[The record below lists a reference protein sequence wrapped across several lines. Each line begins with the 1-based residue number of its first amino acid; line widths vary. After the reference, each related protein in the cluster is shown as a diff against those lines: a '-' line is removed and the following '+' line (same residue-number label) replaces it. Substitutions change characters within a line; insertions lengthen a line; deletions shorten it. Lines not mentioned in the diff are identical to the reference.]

1 MIFGGSSR
9 GSLVDVA
16 YFRPKLEMTVS
27 DINAYGLVIG
37 GSLIII
43 LSYFANLLAK
53 RTNIP
58 SVLVL
63 IGMGIAIRQGLNAMG
78 LTSIPFESLVLELLG
93 TIGLIFIV
101 LEAALDLNLSRDKMP
116 LIVRSA
122 SVALIALLGSSA
134 AIAAFLGYSMG
145 IPWFEG
151 WVYAIPL
158 SIMSSAIIIPSVSSL
173 SPQSREFMVY
183 ESTFS
188 DIFGI
193 MAFYLLLGNSDAE
206 STQSVIRSIGTNLFV
221 TLLLAIFVSYILV
234 YVLQKIT
241 SPVKLFLSIAVLL
254 LIYAIQKLLHLSP
267 LVLILIFGLMLNN
280 HHLFFPKWPFFRK
293 SALGQAWPENLLD
306 DERMHDLH
314 RDYHLLTLES
324 AFVIRTF
331 FFVIFGM
338 TVSLAALT
346 DLHIITEGLVICCL
360 LFAVRFLC
368 LLLLQRRAVFP
379 LLYIAP
385 RGLITILL
393 FFQIQS
399 TYPQYLQPAF
409 DQGILLVIILITSV
423 IMTIALVQNGITL
436 RGVTVLPEIIPD
448 EGEPIPD
455 DPPQMSKSSEEER
468 PDEEG
473 SSLPPS

>member
-1 MIFGGSSR
+1 MN
-9 GSLVDVA
+9 
-16 YFRPKLEMTVS
+16 VS

-37 GSLIII
+37 GSLVII

-53 RTNIP
+53 KTNIP

-63 IGMGIAIRQGLNAMG
+63 IGMGILIRQGLNAMG

-101 LEAALDLNLSRDKMP
+101 LEAALELNLSKEKMP
-116 LIVRSA
+116 LILKSA
-122 SVALIALLGSSA
+122 TVALIALLGSSA
-134 AIAAFLGYSMG
+134 AIAGFLNYAMS
-145 IPWFEG
+145 IPLFEG
-151 WVYAIPL
+151 WVYGIPL
-158 SIMSSAIIIPSVSSL
+158 SIMSSAIIIPSVAGL
-173 SPQSREFMVY
+173 DDGDREFMVY

-193 MAFYLLLGNSDAE
+193 MAFYLLLGNSETA
-206 STQSVIRSIGTNLFV
+206 SANTVLLNIGTNLLV
-221 TLLLAIFVSYILV
+221 TFILAVVVSYVLV

-254 LIYAIQKLLHLSP
+254 LIYSIQKLLHLSP

-280 HHLFFPKWPFFRK
+280 HRIFFPQWNREKKKWNILP
-293 SALGQAWPENLLD
+293 SPANLLND
-306 DERMHDLH
+306 RSMHELH

-331 FFVIFGM
+331 FFVLFGM

-346 DLHIITEGLVICCL
+346 DLHVITEGLIICCI
-360 LFAVRFLC
+360 LFAVR
-368 LLLLQRRAVFP
+368 LLSLIVFKRKSMFP

-393 FFQIQS
+393 FFQIQCA
-399 TYPQYLQPAF
+399 YRQFAQPQF
-409 DQGILLVIILITSV
+409 DQGILLVIILVSSIV
-423 IMTIALVQNGITL
+423 MTIALVQNGITV
-436 RGVTVLPEIIPD
+436 RGVTLVP
-448 EGEPIPD
+448 
-455 DPPQMSKSSEEER
+455 
-468 PDEEG
+468 
-473 SSLPPS
+473 

>member
-1 MIFGGSSR
+1 M
-9 GSLVDVA
+9 
-16 YFRPKLEMTVS
+16 
-27 DINAYGLVIG
+27 
-37 GSLIII
+37 
-43 LSYFANLLAK
+43 
-53 RTNIP
+53 
-58 SVLVL
+58 
-63 IGMGIAIRQGLNAMG
+63 
-78 LTSIPFESLVLELLG
+78 
-93 TIGLIFIV
+93 IFIV
-101 LEAALDLNLSRDKMP
+101 LEAALDLNLSKDKLP
-116 LIVRSA
+116 LIIRSA
-122 SVALIALLGSSA
+122 SVALIALIGSSA
-134 AIAAFLGYSMG
+134 AIATFLGYSMNM
-145 IPWFEG
+145 PWFEG

-173 SPQSREFMVY
+173 SAKSREFMVY

-193 MAFYLLLGNSDAE
+193 MAFYLLLGNLL
-206 STQSVIRSIGTNLFV
+206 I
-221 TLLLAIFVSYILV
+221 TLVLAIVVSYLLV

-280 HHLFFPKWPFFRK
+280 HHLFFPKWNLFRPK
-293 SALGQAWPENLLD
+293 AAGRTWPESLLD

-314 RDYHLLTLES
+314 RDYHMLTLES

-338 TVSLAALT
+338 TVSLATLT
-346 DLHIITEGLVICCL
+346 NLHVITEGLVICCL
-360 LFAVRFLC
+360 LFAVRFIC
-368 LLLLQRRAVFP
+368 LLILQRRAVFP

-399 TYPQYLQPAF
+399 TYPQFLQPAF
-409 DQGILLVIILITSV
+409 DQGILLVIILITSI

-448 EGEPIPD
+448 GRESVPLDSHEVPD
-455 DPPQMSKSSEEER
+455 LNPADAPPES
-468 PDEEG
+468 DE
-473 SSLPPS
+473 SNNLPPT

>member
-1 MIFGGSSR
+1 
-9 GSLVDVA
+9 
-16 YFRPKLEMTVS
+16 MTVS

-101 LEAALDLNLSRDKMP
+101 LEAALDLNLSKDKLP
-116 LIVRSA
+116 LIIRSA
-122 SVALIALLGSSA
+122 SVALIALIGSSA
-134 AIAAFLGYSMG
+134 AIATFLGYSMNM
-145 IPWFEG
+145 PWFEG

-173 SPQSREFMVY
+173 SAKSREFMVY

-206 STQSVIRSIGTNLFV
+206 STQTVLWSIGANLLI
-221 TLLLAIFVSYILV
+221 TLVLAIVVSYLLV

-280 HHLFFPKWPFFRK
+280 HHLFFPKWNLFRPK
-293 SALGQAWPENLLD
+293 AAGRTWPESLLD

-314 RDYHLLTLES
+314 RDYHMLTLES

-338 TVSLAALT
+338 TVSLATLT
-346 DLHIITEGLVICCL
+346 NLHVITEGLVICCL
-360 LFAVRFLC
+360 LFAVRFIC
-368 LLLLQRRAVFP
+368 LLILQRRAVFP

-399 TYPQYLQPAF
+399 TYPQFLQPAF
-409 DQGILLVIILITSV
+409 DQGILLVIILITSI

-448 EGEPIPD
+448 GRESVPLDSHEVPD
-455 DPPQMSKSSEEER
+455 LNPADAPPES
-468 PDEEG
+468 DE
-473 SSLPPS
+473 SNNLPPT

>member
-1 MIFGGSSR
+1 MLF
-9 GSLVDVA
+9 
-16 YFRPKLEMTVS
+16 MTVS

-37 GSLIII
+37 GSLVII

-63 IGMGIAIRQGLNAMG
+63 IAMGIAIRQGLNAMG

-101 LEAALDLNLSRDKMP
+101 LEAALDLNLSKEKMP
-116 LIVRSA
+116 LIIRSA
-122 SVALIALLGSSA
+122 SVALIALIGSSA

-145 IPWFEG
+145 MPLYEG

-158 SIMSSAIIIPSVSSL
+158 SIMSSAIIIPSVASL
-173 SPQSREFMVY
+173 SAESREFMVY

-206 STQSVIRSIGTNLFV
+206 STETVLWSIGTNLLV
-221 TLLLAIFVSYILV
+221 TLLLAIVVSYLLV

-280 HHLFFPKWPFFRK
+280 HRLFFPKLNVFKPNAAGRT
-293 SALGQAWPENLLD
+293 WPERLLD
-306 DERMHDLH
+306 DGRMHDLH
-314 RDYHLLTLES
+314 RDYHMLTLES

-331 FFVIFGM
+331 FFVLFGM
-338 TVSLAALT
+338 TVSLATLT
-346 DLHIITEGLVICCL
+346 DLHVITEGLVICCL
-360 LFAVRFLC
+360 LYIVRFVC
-368 LLLLQRRAVFP
+368 LLLLQRRVIFP

-399 TYPQYLQPAF
+399 TYPQFLQPAF
-409 DQGILLVIILITSV
+409 DQGILLVIILISSI

-436 RGVTVLPEIIPD
+436 RGITVLPEIIPKD
-448 EGEPIPD
+448 GGLAQPATNPIAEKEPA
-455 DPPQMSKSSEEER
+455 ET
-468 PDEEG
+468 G
-473 SSLPPS
+473 SPMEDSNDLSPS

>member
-1 MIFGGSSR
+1 
-9 GSLVDVA
+9 
-16 YFRPKLEMTVS
+16 MTVA

-37 GSLIII
+37 GSLVII

-63 IGMGIAIRQGLNAMG
+63 IGMGIALREGLNAMG

-101 LEAALDLNLSRDKMP
+101 LEAALELDLTRDKMP
-116 LIVRSA
+116 LIVKSA
-122 SVALIALLGSSA
+122 TMALLALLGSSA
-134 AIAAFLGYSMG
+134 AIAAFLNVSMD
-145 IPWFEG
+145 IPTFEG

-158 SIMSSAIIIPSVSSL
+158 SIMSSAIIIPSVAGL
-173 SPQSREFMVY
+173 DANDREFMVY

-193 MAFYLLLGNSDAE
+193 MAFYILLGNSNAE
-206 STQSVIRSIGTNLFV
+206 STNSVIASIGTNLVVTFV
-221 TLLLAIFVSYILV
+221 LAVIVSYVLV

-241 SPVKLFLSIAVLL
+241 SSVKLFLSIAVLL
-254 LIYAIQKLLHLSP
+254 LIYSIQKLLHLSP

-280 HHLFFPKWPFFRK
+280 HRIFFPNWTHSMKRLRWLPSPAK
-293 SALGQAWPENLLD
+293 LLD
-306 DERMHDLH
+306 DHRMHELH
-314 RDYHLLTLES
+314 RDYHLLTLET

-331 FFVIFGM
+331 FFVLFGM
-338 TVSLAALT
+338 TVSLVSLT
-346 DLHIITEGLVICCL
+346 DLHVITEGLIICCVLFGVRFISLL
-360 LFAVRFLC
+360 LF
-368 LLLLQRRAVFP
+368 QRKRIFP

-393 FFQIQS
+393 FFQIQGAYS
-399 TYPQYLQPAF
+399 QFAQSQF
-409 DQGILLVIILITSV
+409 DQGILLVIILVTSI

-436 RGVTVLPEIIPD
+436 RGVTLVPD
-448 EGEPIPD
+448 MVHGESDAESPSDESEDAARP
-455 DPPQMSKSSEEER
+455 SSEA
-468 PDEEG
+468 
-473 SSLPPS
+473 S

>member
-1 MIFGGSSR
+1 
-9 GSLVDVA
+9 
-16 YFRPKLEMTVS
+16 MTVS

-37 GSLIII
+37 GSLVII

-78 LTSIPFESLVLELLG
+78 LTSIPFEGLVLELLG

-101 LEAALDLNLSRDKMP
+101 LEAALDLNLSREKMP
-116 LIVRSA
+116 LIIRSA
-122 SVALIALLGSSA
+122 SVALIALGGSSA

-145 IPWFEG
+145 MPWYEG
-151 WVYAIPL
+151 LVYAIPL

-173 SPQSREFMVY
+173 SADSKEFMVY

-206 STQSVIRSIGTNLFV
+206 STETVIWSIGTNLLV
-221 TLLLAIFVSYILV
+221 TLLLAVFVSYMLV

-241 SPVKLFLSIAVLL
+241 SKVKLFLSIAVLL

-280 HHLFFPKWPFFRK
+280 HRLFFPKLNIFKPNAAGRT
-293 SALGQAWPENLLD
+293 WPERLLD
-306 DERMHDLH
+306 DNRMHDLH

-331 FFVIFGM
+331 FFVLFGM
-338 TVSLAALT
+338 TVSLAALA
-346 DLHIITEGLVICCL
+346 DIHVITEGLVICCL
-360 LFAVRFLC
+360 LYAVRFVC

-399 TYPQYLQPAF
+399 TYPQYLQPDF
-409 DQGILLVIILITSV
+409 NQGILLVIILVTSIV
-423 IMTIALVQNGITL
+423 MTIALVQNGITL
-436 RGVTVLPEIIPD
+436 RGVTVLPEIVPEDSI
-448 EGEPIPD
+448 EGQVQEQTP
-455 DPPQMSKSSEEER
+455 
-468 PDEEG
+468 
-473 SSLPPS
+473 PPSPEPGLESGDASNVSPS